1 MLNDPTLLEAA
12 NVLGED
18 IARDPDRDHAITN
31 VFRKLTGRRPSED
44 ELSLLEELFRKEFE
58 KFREHP
64 HKSEGWLQAGQY
76 NPDNSLDQELI
87 AAGAVVASTILN
99 ADASLTK
106 REVMSHH
113 HEDDFRIHAHGFDD
127 LNKKLERQNFLLQTS
142 IGLGSLALGYLLGAK
157 MVSRA

>member
-1 MLNDPTLLEAA
+1 MLNDPTFLEAA

-58 KFREHP
+58 KLRAHT

-76 NPDNSLDQELI
+76 NPANSLDQEMI
-87 AAGAVVASTILN
+87 AARQEKQRG
-99 ADASLTK
+99 
-106 REVMSHH
+106 
-113 HEDDFRIHAHGFDD
+113 G
-127 LNKKLERQNFLLQTS
+127 KK
-142 IGLGSLALGYLLGAK
+142 
-157 MVSRA
+157 

>member
-1 MLNDPTLLEAA
+1 MLNDPTFLEAA

-87 AAGAVVASTILN
+87 RSEERRVGKECVSTC
-99 ADASLTK
+99 
-106 REVMSHH
+106 R
-113 HEDDFRIHAHGFDD
+113 
-127 LNKKLERQNFLLQTS
+127 
-142 IGLGSLALGYLLGAK
+142 
-157 MVSRA
+157 SRWSPYH